1 MTERGGCAMY
11 AWVAL
16 RPRHLYSVVC
26 VTMTALLGLFMLVI
40 TSAVP
45 SQAVGIQVMA
55 QNYGATYVY
64 DVPANSAQLIQSS
77 GTDEHTARPSILRPE
92 VADVAKPALFSGY
105 RTAAK
110 TGASGAGNAA
120 NGVRLSGQL
129 ARESAESAFTGS
141 GRLTQGAID
150 SSRPTISGDKL
161 GNANLV
167 KALTSDGSKIGDWGK
182 YATQTYQSPSGNFQ
196 AHFYMNSRTGAVNY
210 DFDYKVVFAR

>member
-1 MTERGGCAMY
+1 
-11 AWVAL
+11 
-16 RPRHLYSVVC
+16 
-26 VTMTALLGLFMLVI
+26 MTALSRATGLRITLMFLVSVCCVVLSNVGPAI
-40 TSAVP
+40 ASDATLARATTYAYDARGHIAQETLRIETHERSA
-45 SQAVGIQVMA
+45 
-55 QNYGATYVY
+55 
-64 DVPANSAQLIQSS
+64 D
-77 GTDEHTARPSILRPE
+77 PSISKPK
-92 VADVAKPALFSGY
+92 AFAVAKPAKFPGSRY
-105 RTAAK
+105 AAK

-150 SSRPTISGDKL
+150 GSRPIISGDKL